1 MTDAATPA
9 VADALTPAN
18 ILEPVSVPVPVPAA
32 DKAVTAPPEAAPATA
47 DKEGPAD
54 DAAKDE
60 DSEPKRT
67 AKARISEL
75 YGQKKAAERAA
86 DMAVREANELRR
98 QLQEIHRTTDPNDW
112 QQQQRADVRSAVK
125 EERLTQLHQEAVN
138 SAQQAVELRERG
150 FMAKVEAARERIPDI
165 DNALRTFSQLPISE
179 VAADIISESNKAAE
193 IANYLAAKPD
203 EARSISM
210 LPPHKQAYE
219 LAKIEA
225 KFDVAPKPR
234 LTSNAPPPVPMI
246 GASSAPSTPSLKEM
260 SVADIAK
267 ELGYG
272 R

>member
-1 MTDAATPA
+1 MSESATPA
-9 VADALTPAN
+9 SADALTPAN

-86 DMAVREANELRR
+86 DMAIREANELRR
-98 QLQEIHRTTDPNDW
+98 QLQEIHQTTDPNDW

-125 EERLTQLHQEAVN
+125 EERLTQLHQEVVN
-138 SAQQAVELRERG
+138 SAHQAVELRERG
-150 FMAKVEAARERIPDI
+150 FMAKVEAARERMPDL
-165 DNALRTFSQLPISE
+165 DDALRTFSQLPISE
-179 VAADIISESNKAAE
+179 TAADIISESDKAAE
-193 IANYLAAKPD
+193 ISYFLAKNEG
-203 EARSISM
+203 EARRIAG

-225 KFDVAPKPR
+225 RVSPAVPR
-234 LTSNAPPPVPMI
+234 RTSNAPPPVPMV
-246 GASSAPSTPSLKEM
+246 GASSSPSTPSLKEM